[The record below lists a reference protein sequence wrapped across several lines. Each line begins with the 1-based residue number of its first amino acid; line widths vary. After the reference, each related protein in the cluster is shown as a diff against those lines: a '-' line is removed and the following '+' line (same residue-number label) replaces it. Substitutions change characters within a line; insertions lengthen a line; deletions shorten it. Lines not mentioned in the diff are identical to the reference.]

1 MNSMNVKQIDQEVR
15 YQEWADIIKECR
27 SSGMHDKEWCEMKD
41 INPASYYYYLR
52 AIRLKAIEQSKENV
66 SFVPVPVNSQ
76 DSLDSSVSIT
86 IRKNDTEI
94 ILNNAD
100 FHLIQN
106 VLELLK

>member
-1 MNSMNVKQIDQEVR
+1 MYV
-15 YQEWADIIKECR
+15 
-27 SSGMHDKEWCEMKD
+27 KEWCDMKG
-41 INPASYYYYLR
+41 IKPASYYYYLR
-52 AIRLKAIEQSKENV
+52 AIRLKTIEQSKENV
-66 SFVPVPVNSQ
+66 SFVPVPVNNQ